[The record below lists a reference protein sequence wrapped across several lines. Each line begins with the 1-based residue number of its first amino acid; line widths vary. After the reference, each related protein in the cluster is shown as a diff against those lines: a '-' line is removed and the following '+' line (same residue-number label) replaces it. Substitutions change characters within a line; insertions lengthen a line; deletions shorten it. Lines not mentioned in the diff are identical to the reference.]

1 MMLYAWVMD
10 LEITL
15 VQVTSKD
22 RYAKYLRTGQLQYFQ
37 LLSEVPIFMILK
49 YLNVSTF
56 NFYQKYQYL

>member
-49 YLNVSTF
+49 YLNV
-56 NFYQKYQYL
+56 